1 MCPAAWAWAAR
12 GRAAAMPGSVIH
24 SLIPWQP
31 RIVPGGGA
39 GFLQTTV
46 QPGVIVEVPM
56 ANMALSPDGRA
67 MLDIDNIHIKADAC
81 GGYVTIRSYAY
92 LRVATAVAHTG
103 FAVYGDPLRI

>member
-1 MCPAAWAWAAR
+1 
-12 GRAAAMPGSVIH
+12 
-24 SLIPWQP
+24 
-31 RIVPGGGA
+31 
-39 GFLQTTV
+39 
-46 QPGVIVEVPM
+46 
-56 ANMALSPDGRA
+56 